1 MGDRT
6 PKYFALE
13 AARRELGLGSA
24 EFALGIEHGLIRTSR
39 SRDERR
45 IRADEVARWRKSL
58 GELAEQTRLVGA
70 AEAAGLAG
78 VSERRFGQL
87 ARLGIVRPVRS
98 YTNRYHVEVWLYSAM
113 ETRQI
118 PQHHPELVGPRLP
131 GALLAEL
138 ASGIDR
144 RAEAFRARRRAQ
156 ALLTLPDAWT
166 RAAAWS
172 HWSGTEQP
180 PPGRKPITADEL
192 VHLARRTAEA
202 DLARA
207 LDPQARPGADVP
219 GTDVPGADTV
229 SPEERTAIARGF
241 ADALRKARRGRPAPA
256 LVPPAEAAARLGCA
270 PEKLPQEYRV
280 HGVPQD
286 LLEQSLAEG
295 HPFVPPPS
303 RLGTQRTRQ
312 AAQRRRQERQAA
324 REAAE
329 TARQERE
336 RREREAAT
344 RARAR
349 VPSRSVAPNVTLHL
363 GPTNSGKTH
372 DALAFLAAR
381 AEAGKTGVYV
391 APLRMLAYEVYERLC
406 IRLGTDR
413 VGLRTGEEQRGPTAP
428 VLCCTA
434 EAAPIA
440 GDVLVVDEAHWLLD
454 DGRGHSWTRLL
465 LSGAHDDVHIAA
477 APETEAL
484 LRKMFAPDAAVSV
497 VRHAR
502 AGALTRADA
511 FLAATLPQGSAVV
524 AFSRKA
530 VLALHRELVEMN
542 RSTTVLYGAMP
553 PATRREQ
560 IRRLAEGEV
569 DVIVTTDVIGHGV
582 NLPLRAVAFAETNKY
597 DGRSRRELLL
607 WEAAQIAGRA
617 GRRGHDA
624 GEGLVAVYR
633 SRLPG
638 LTASPRLVDRA
649 VAAANG
655 SASTGL
661 RAQAA
666 PLRPAWTD
674 LGRPQPGEI
683 PHALTGWTAAART
696 AAEEHPWLRPM
707 PVDGLRAK
715 LYAARQA
722 AGVPAAVDAP
732 WPQDGQMVWQLITLP
747 VDVGRP
753 THPAIC
759 RAVLRG
765 TSLRSLLRPCT
776 AIATMDLAMAEEYAA
791 TMRDL
796 RTAALAF
803 DGVCGSV
810 TSEEAAAGEEAA
822 STRII
827 RLVASSRPLSAHG
840 VCAECAR
847 PCAPWFMYCGACYGS
862 PFDQYW

>member
-6 PKYFALE
+6 AEYLTLE
-13 AARRELGLGSA
+13 AARRELGLQSA
-24 EFALGIEHGLIRTSR
+24 EFAVGIEHGVIRASW
-39 SRDERR
+39 SLGERR
-45 IRADEVARWRKSL
+45 VRANEVARWRTSPS
-58 GELAEQTRLVGA
+58 ELEEQTRLVGA

-78 VSERRFGQL
+78 VSAHRFGQL
-87 ARLGIVRPVRS
+87 ARLGIIRPVRS
-98 YTNRYHVEVWLYSAM
+98 YTNRYQREVWLYSAA

-118 PQHHPELVGPRLP
+118 PQRHPELVGPRLP

-138 ASGIDR
+138 ASGTDR
-144 RAEAFRARRRAQ
+144 RAEAFRARRRTQ
-156 ALLTLPDAWT
+156 ALSALPDAWT

-172 HWSGTEQP
+172 HWSGPEQP
-180 PPGRKPITADEL
+180 LQGRKPITAAEL
-192 VHLARRTAEA
+192 VHLARRAAEA

-207 LDPQARPGADVP
+207 LDPHARPG
-219 GTDVPGADTV
+219 TDTV
-229 SPEERTAIARGF
+229 SPEERTAVARGF

-270 PEKLPQEYRV
+270 PEKLPQEYRA

-286 LLEQSLAEG
+286 LLEQSVAEG
-295 HPFVPPPS
+295 HATVPPPS

-329 TARQERE
+329 ATRQERE
-336 RREREAAT
+336 RREREAAA

-349 VPSRSVAPNVTLHL
+349 VPSRSVVPNVTLHL

-372 DALAFLAAR
+372 DALAFLADR

-391 APLRMLAYEVYERLC
+391 APLRMLAYEVYERLRL
-406 IRLGTDR
+406 RLGTDR
-413 VGLRTGEEQRGPTAP
+413 VGLRTGEEQRGPVTS

-440 GDVLVVDEAHWLLD
+440 GDVLVVDEAHWLVD
-454 DGRGHSWTRLL
+454 DARGHSWTRLL
-465 LSGAHDDVHIAA
+465 LSGSHEDVHIAA

-484 LRKMFAPDAAVSV
+484 LRKMFAPHAAVSV

-502 AGALTRADA
+502 VGALARADA
-511 FLAATLPQGSAVV
+511 FRAATLPRGSAVV

-530 VLALHRELVEMN
+530 VLALHRELVESS
-542 RSTTVLYGAMP
+542 RSATVLYGAMP
-553 PATRREQ
+553 PAARREQ

-582 NLPLRAVAFAETNKY
+582 NLPLHAVAFAETRKY

-624 GEGLVAVYR
+624 GDGLVAVYR
-633 SRLPG
+633 SHLPG
-638 LTASPRLVDRA
+638 LTASPGLVDRA

-666 PLRPAWTD
+666 PLRPTWTD

-696 AAEEHPWLRPM
+696 TAEERPWLRPM
-707 PVDGLRAK
+707 PVDELRAK

-732 WPQDGQMVWQLITLP
+732 WPQDGHTVWRLITLP
-747 VDVGRP
+747 VDTDRP

-759 RAVLRG
+759 RAALRG
-765 TSLRSLLRPCT
+765 ASLRGLLRPHT
-776 AIATMDLAMAEEYAA
+776 TIATMDLAKAEEYAA

-803 DGVCGSV
+803 DGACGSV
-810 TSEEAAAGEEAA
+810 TTEEAAEGEEAA
-822 STRII
+822 SARII

-840 VCAECAR
+840 ICAACAR
-847 PCAPWFMYCGACYGS
+847 PCAPWCTYCDACYGS
-862 PFDQYW
+862 TVDDYW